1 MDGKSMAVYLSIY
14 HDDDQAGRYEQ
25 KIKVHKDK

>member
-1 MDGKSMAVYLSIY
+1 MGKAWLFIYLSIY
-14 HDDDQAGRYEQ
+14 HDDDQAGRYEE